1 MQNRYSKLIVLAF
14 LLVQVALIFI
24 CGYTPYPDSD
34 GYIAAAT
41 EALRQ
46 GSPYPS
52 PSQLHNLEFI
62 WNLGSINAV
71 ELSLWLTKSIE
82 PLLVIYAIMK
92 GLTAAMLYSITEA
105 LTDKRTAFIALVIYV
120 LYPAN
125 YGEATSTLSEVPF
138 IFFIM
143 LSIWLIFVRK
153 RPLLGGAV
161 MALANWFRPMGLVFL
176 VAIALIAILKRQRH
190 LLRTAGGYIAML
202 LIIGTATRL
211 YSGRFFTQAQTGWMA
226 LMQYSWDNDSQQAPD
241 TCLFYGGDPMAIPDG
256 SATDGVERDSYWQK
270 NFGRWIAGGNIVEYL
285 SQMPRKVFDTYI
297 SDNVNMCAFVPDK
310 ATSEYMYG
318 EVSMP
323 VLAASFPRLSPVQ
336 WLTATNLL
344 YYYLLL
350 LLYIVSLFALFRPQS
365 PSGGKGSERL
375 PVIPLLTLS
384 IIVVGTLVLV
394 FFGHGEARFHQ
405 PFMPFI
411 IMAVAAMIAKKTAT
425 QTVKN

>member
-1 MQNRYSKLIVLAF
+1 MQNRYSKLIILAF

-52 PSQLHNLEFI
+52 PYQLHNLEFI

-71 ELSLWLTKSIE
+71 ELSLWLSKSIE

-92 GLTAAMLYSITEA
+92 GLTAAMLYSTTKA
-105 LTDKRTAFIALVIYV
+105 LSNRRTAFIALIIYV

-143 LSIWLIFVRK
+143 LSMWLIFVRK
-153 RPLLGGAV
+153 RPLLGGTV
-161 MALANWFRPMGLVFL
+161 MAVANWFRPMGLVFL

-211 YSGRFFTQAQTGWMA
+211 YSGRFFTQ
-226 LMQYSWDNDSQQAPD
+226 QAPD

-256 SATDGVERDSYWQK
+256 IANDGVERDGYWQK

-365 PSGGKGSERL
+365 PSGGKSSVRL

-384 IIVVGTLVLV
+384 VIVVGTLVLV